1 MSALVVVSA
10 PLGSA
15 LREACL
21 DLRREVFVV
30 EQGVP
35 ADLELDAFDSDS
47 STSHLAALDAEGNVV
62 ATVRWVVEDPGFEG
76 ADPALGNLGHLQR
89 LAVRASGRGQGIGA
103 VLVAAVEA
111 EVSAADLGALYLAAQ
126 ATAVRFYERLGYLAY
141 GASFVEAGL
150 DHRHMLKHLHASAD
164 GSALFAPPVED

>member
-1 MSALVVVSA
+1 MSSLVVAPA

-21 DLRREVFVV
+21 ELRREVFVV

-35 ADLELDAFDSDS
+35 ADLELDAFDADPT
-47 STSHLAALDAEGNVV
+47 TSHLAALDADGTVV
-62 ATVRWVVEDPGFEG
+62 GTVRWVIEAPGFEG

-89 LAVRASGRGQGIGA
+89 LAVRATGRGQGIGA

-111 EVSAADLGALYLAAQ
+111 EVAAADRGGVYLAAQ
-126 ATAVRFYERLGYLAY
+126 ATAVRFYERLSYLAY
-141 GASFVEAGL
+141 GAPFVEAGL
-150 DHRHMLKHLHASAD
+150 DHRHMLKHL
-164 GSALFAPPVED
+164 